1 MLCGCRLLNLDCKY
15 LIYNLE
21 YAQGQNIDPKYV
33 STYDLPDGQV
43 INVGNQKFRCPEALF
58 KPQIMGK

>member
-1 MLCGCRLLNLDCKY
+1 MLLLTMKLKLEVLY
-15 LIYNLE
+15 YIYLE